1 MGERRRQEN
10 GRGKCLNEDGD
21 RIEDPVLGA
30 LTAGIAN
37 LADILPDLPPLFP
50 EKTNYQHVRS
60 LTLATATASAS
71 VAAFLDHGTMSE
83 AYHQPGRVHM

>member
-10 GRGKCLNEDGD
+10 RRGKCLNEDGD
-21 RIEDPVLGA
+21 RIEAPVLGA

-50 EKTNYQHVRS
+50 GKN
-60 LTLATATASAS
+60 
-71 VAAFLDHGTMSE
+71 
-83 AYHQPGRVHM
+83 